1 MKIIEENVNVVN
13 FTDLKTGDVF
23 RKSVTQEVFM
33 RLSSA
38 QSFETTCGHCGNDC
52 ECYFDDCAV
61 NLETGE
67 LNYFYPFDK
76 VEKFYA
82 TLTISR

>member
-1 MKIIEENVNVVN
+1 MKIIEENVNVIN

-33 RLSSA
+33 RLSSV
-38 QSFETTCGHCGNDC
+38 QSFETTCDECNNEC

-61 NLETGE
+61 NLETGRIE
-67 LNYFYPFDK
+67 SFSMLEK
-76 VEKFYA
+76 VEKWNA
-82 TLTISR
+82 TLTLSR